1 MRKVSPELLP
11 ADIKL
16 LIQNLDTVIAQRPFT
31 TYPEARVGRTTEP
44 KIGERKAI
52 ADRASRPVSQPEAEL
67 VERFKDWIEGEGNLR
82 PAALRLPTPLGETWV
97 EADLWLP
104 ATRQL
109 VEAKAEAT
117 RESVRMAIGQ
127 VLDYTHLASLLIE
140 GKDFPGLT
148 AASPAILLPMLPEP
162 DLVELVK
169 KLKIALWVKSEKG
182 FQEIR

>member
-1 MRKVSPELLP
+1 
-11 ADIKL
+11 
-16 LIQNLDTVIAQRPFT
+16 
-31 TYPEARVGRTTEP
+31 
-44 KIGERKAI
+44 
-52 ADRASRPVSQPEAEL
+52 
-67 VERFKDWIEGEGNLR
+67 
-82 PAALRLPTPLGETWV
+82 
-97 EADLWLP
+97 
-104 ATRQL
+104 
-109 VEAKAEAT
+109 
-117 RESVRMAIGQ
+117 MAIGQ